1 MGVVELEAAAA
12 LYTGATLEPL
22 GPFAIVD
29 RILELWLARGLPV
42 GATGDGSRALDRYWL
57 HRADRLSEEQRRATY
72 DRVFDARFD
81 GLWTALLLALAEG
94 HADANRR
101 ADMVRAHLGGRIDEP
116 TLALTPLLYAQ
127 LREALDV
134 LADREILDAHGAQ
147 DMWQLIASR
156 GRLDLGAEL
165 DVVRAQTRAA
175 AGTAVI
181 AWLAD
186 EDADAADV
194 EADEEVADAAASWLA
209 VAPPRADT

>member
-1 MGVVELEAAAA
+1 VGVVELEAAAA
-12 LYTGATLEPL
+12 LYGGATLETL

-57 HRADRLSEEQRRATY
+57 HRSDRLSEEQRRAAY

-81 GLWTALLLALAEG
+81 ELWTALLRALAEG
-94 HADANRR
+94 QADAGRR

-116 TLALTPLLYAQ
+116 TLALTPRLYAQ

-156 GRLDLGAEL
+156 ARLDIGAEL
-165 DVVRAQTRAA
+165 DVERARTMAA

-181 AWLAD
+181 VWLAATDDAEAAD
-186 EDADAADV
+186 EAADAAR
-194 EADEEVADAAASWLA
+194 SWLA
-209 VAPPRADT
+209 ATAIPPAAEG

>member
-12 LYTGATLEPL
+12 LYTAATLERL

-42 GATGDGSRALDRYWL
+42 GATGDGSRVLDRYWL
-57 HRADRLSEEQRRATY
+57 HRADRLSAEQRRAAY

-81 GLWTALLLALAEG
+81 ELWVALLTALAQG
-94 HADANRR
+94 HAEAGRC
-101 ADMVRAHLGGRIDEP
+101 ADMVRAHLGGRIDERV
-116 TLALTPLLYAQ
+116 LALTPLLYAQ

-156 GRLDLGAEL
+156 ARLDIGADL
-165 DVVRAQTRAA
+165 DVERARTMAA

-186 EDADAADV
+186 ADDAGDDAGD
-194 EADEEVADAAASWLA
+194 EAADAAASWLA
-209 VAPPRADT
+209 VAAPQAGT